1 MGKTE
6 LILILIITCLIIF
19 GLWFIFSGEIWIWVS
34 YLENSLYPTIEA
46 P

>member
-6 LILILIITCLIIF
+6 LILILIILSLIIF
-19 GLWFIFSGEIWIWVS
+19 GYWFIFSGEIWQLVE
-34 YLENSLYPTIEA
+34 YLENSVYPSIEA

>member
-6 LILILIITCLIIF
+6 IILILIILSLIIF
-19 GLWFIFSGEIWIWVS
+19 GFWFLFSGEVWALVS
-34 YLENSLYPTIEA
+34 YFEHCLYPTIEA